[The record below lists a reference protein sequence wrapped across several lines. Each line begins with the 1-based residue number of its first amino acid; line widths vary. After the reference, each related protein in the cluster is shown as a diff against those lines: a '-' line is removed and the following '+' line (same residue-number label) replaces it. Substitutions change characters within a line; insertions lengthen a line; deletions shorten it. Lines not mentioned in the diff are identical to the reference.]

1 VGVDRRRD
9 RGGARGLSDGECGP
23 DHDGLGGVLRPRRDS
38 GIRPLGRLRVRR
50 AALQRRIRERRDELE
65 PERRCEG
72 RRRQRAI
79 LHQRQPTRQPLVAPA
94 GRKLRIQRHRL
105 LRARRLAPAAPRLGD
120 RRLARKGDRPEPP
133 GRPATILDGGTVKGP
148 ARGHRRRGSG
158 SRCRTSR
165 ASSARAPWPSASPR
179 SAPAPPTRSTTCTS
193 TPGRGPNPAEGV
205 GRRGLP
211 RRSAARAPGPASRPR
226 RGSPSRR
233 AWRHRRPR
241 CRAGAHRPL
250 GRA

>member
-1 VGVDRRRD
+1 MGVDRRRD

-133 GRPATILDGGTVKGP
+133 GRPATILDGGTVKGTGAWSP
-148 ARGHRRRGSG
+148 
-158 SRCRTSR
+158 
-165 ASSARAPWPSASPR
+165 SPR
-179 SAPAPPTRSTTCTS
+179 LGLALSNVTS
-193 TPGRGPNPAEGV
+193 LLGT
-205 GRRGLP
+205 RRGLP
-211 RRSAARAPGPASRPR
+211 LHPGRRRRRLPDRRRLPRPLEGDLTPR
-226 RGSPSRR
+226 R
-233 AWRHRRPR
+233 A
-241 CRAGAHRPL
+241 
-250 GRA
+250 

>member
-1 VGVDRRRD
+1 MGVDRRRD

-38 GIRPLGRLRVRR
+38 GIRPVKRLRVLR
-50 AALQRRIRERRDELE
+50 AALQRRRRERRDELE

-79 LHQRQPTRQPLVAPA
+79 LHQRQPPRQPLVSPA

-105 LRARRLAPAAPRLGD
+105 LRARRLAPAAPRLGASGL
-120 RRLARKGDRPEPP
+120 RVQVIVPSLLG
-133 GRPATILDGGTVKGP
+133 GLLTILDGGTVKGTG
-148 ARGHRRRGSG
+148 AWS
-158 SRCRTSR
+158 T
-165 ASSARAPWPSASPR
+165 SPR
-179 SAPAPPTRSTTCTS
+179 LGLALSNVTSLLGTRAVAFRF
-193 TPGRGPNPAEGV
+193 TPVGAGAACQIDDVYLDPGKGPKPAEGV
-205 GRRGLP
+205 GRRGQP

-226 RGSPSRR
+226 RRSPSRR

>member
-1 VGVDRRRD
+1 MGVDRRRD

-133 GRPATILDGGTVKGP
+133 GRPATILDGGTVKGTGAWSP
-148 ARGHRRRGSG
+148 
-158 SRCRTSR
+158 
-165 ASSARAPWPSASPR
+165 SPR
-179 SAPAPPTRSTTCTS
+179 LGLALSNVTSLLGTRAVAFRF
-193 TPGRGPNPAEGV
+193 TPV
-205 GRRGLP
+205 G
-211 RRSAARAPGPASRPR
+211 
-226 RGSPSRR
+226 
-233 AWRHRRPR
+233 
-241 CRAGAHRPL
+241 AGAAYQIDDVYLDPWK
-250 GRA
+250 GT